1 MSMQQEPGH
10 GHSPAAWTA
19 VIVSIA
25 GLSVATMALFLE
37 LMVVFYAGLAVFVGG
52 LLMGP
57 LLAALGY
64 GVRGPKWQPKD
75 SH

>member
-37 LMVVFYAGLAVFVGG
+37 LMIVFYIGLAVFVGG

-57 LLAALGY
+57 LLAAMGY
-64 GVRGPKWQPKD
+64 GVRGPKWQPKEP
-75 SH
+75 H

>member
-37 LMVVFYAGLAVFVGG
+37 LMVVFYIGLGVFVGG

-64 GVRGPKWQPKD
+64 GVHGPKWQPKD
-75 SH
+75 PH

>member
-1 MSMQQEPGH
+1 
-10 GHSPAAWTA
+10 
-19 VIVSIA
+19 
-25 GLSVATMALFLE
+25 MALFLE
-37 LMVVFYAGLAVFVGG
+37 LMTVFYVGLAVFVGG

-75 SH
+75 PH

>member
-37 LMVVFYAGLAVFVGG
+37 LMIVFYIGLAVFFGG

-57 LLAALGY
+57 LLAAMGY

-75 SH
+75 PH

>member
-1 MSMQQEPGH
+1 
-10 GHSPAAWTA
+10 
-19 VIVSIA
+19 VSIA

-37 LMVVFYAGLAVFVGG
+37 LMVVFYIGLGVFVGG

-64 GVRGPKWQPKD
+64 GVHGPKWQPKD
-75 SH
+75 PH

>member
-1 MSMQQEPGH
+1 MSMQSVPGH

-25 GLSVATMALFLE
+25 GLSVATMALFLG
-37 LMVVFYAGLAVFVGG
+37 LMAVFYVGLAVFVGG

-64 GVRGPKWQPKD
+64 GVRGPRWQPKD
-75 SH
+75 PH